1 MHDSYLALC
10 SDAYV
15 NQKLSLKLDRFG
27 ASANASDRQLVLEF
41 FDRVRRQFPTLS
53 TFRRRREELSLET
66 GPTFTTRQATGHE
79 SDMDEDAVASI
90 DADPHLQRWIAI
102 RANHIR
108 SGVVNPSSFA
118 SAYPLHRY
126 LLELAPYYLSLSP
139 LDLDSIELLYGF
151 DLPAS
156 GNHDDIVY
164 EALYADSPIARA
176 VDLPNAV
183 KVDCQPVFGAVLTE
197 GLPGMRPKAVE
208 VNFEV
213 KTRGARTPGG
223 RLARHASGIGA
234 GEATENAPPISIY
247 LWVRQSCAGVD
258 VKELPSMMAALTHVG
273 EDLVNSRVIPGLVR
287 PLREA
292 IMGGAG

>member
-66 GPTFTTRQATGHE
+66 GPTFGSRSTLTR
-79 SDMDEDAVASI
+79 DVDDEDPLATF
-90 DADPHLQRWIAI
+90 DADPNLQRWIAI
-102 RANHIR
+102 RSNHIR
-108 SGVVNPSSFA
+108 SGVVNASSFA

-197 GLPGMRPKAVE
+197 GLPGMRSKAVE

-223 RLARHASGIGA
+223 RLARHASGMGG
-234 GEATENAPPISIY
+234 GETTENAPPISIY

-273 EDLVNSRVIPGLVR
+273 EELVNTRVIPGLVR

-292 IMGGAG
+292 IIGGAG

>member
-66 GPTFTTRQATGHE
+66 GATFGSHSTLSRE
-79 SDMDEDAVASI
+79 SDDEEALTTLDS
-90 DADPHLQRWIAI
+90 DPHLQRWIAI
-102 RANHIR
+102 RSNHIR

-197 GLPGMRPKAVE
+197 GLPGMRSRAVE

-223 RLARHASGIGA
+223 RLARHASGMGG
-234 GEATENAPPISIY
+234 GETTENAPPISIY

-273 EDLVNSRVIPGLVR
+273 EELVNTRVIPGLVR
-287 PLREA
+287 PVREA
-292 IMGGAG
+292 IIGGAG